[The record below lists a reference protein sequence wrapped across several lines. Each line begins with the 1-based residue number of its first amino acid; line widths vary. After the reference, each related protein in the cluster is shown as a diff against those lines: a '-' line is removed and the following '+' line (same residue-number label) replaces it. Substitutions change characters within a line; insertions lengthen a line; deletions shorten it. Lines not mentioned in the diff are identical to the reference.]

1 MQVVAELRCEPMFDP
16 SENLTRAADVG
27 MESGKLDLIRKT
39 ISHDIESSCYDG
51 ASILI
56 ARHGKIVM
64 HEAIG
69 YADRATHRPA
79 KTSDVYAI
87 QSVSKGLTAAAMLQR
102 IEKGDAC
109 LNTPVADIIP
119 EFGQHGKE
127 SITIHHILT
136 HTSGIF
142 NGLPPIPPEH
152 FGNLEIAARIIC
164 SLPIEAEPG
173 TRVMYNIRA
182 TYCILGEVIRRL
194 DGGNR
199 SFRQV
204 LAEDLFA
211 PLGMHQSA
219 FGMQPE
225 LEPNRVPIKAINPL
239 NGMIPKGLYDIL
251 EQSYS
256 NGGEIPSGSG
266 YSTAYDLFRF
276 VEMLRCGGNLD
287 GQRILSPGMVKLALS
302 DLTGDKANEIWAY
315 ARQTRNWPT
324 WPAFLGLGYWLRG
337 TGIHPTLHGLLAS
350 PESFGNSGLGS
361 TVYWCDPQSGLV
373 FVCLTAGL
381 IEDHDSYLRWQKLA
395 DFVHASVSR

>member
-1 MQVVAELRCEPMFDP
+1 MAPEKLNLLRE
-16 SENLTRAADVG
+16 T
-27 MESGKLDLIRKT
+27 IRR
-39 ISHDIESSCYDG
+39 DIESEHYDG

-56 ARHGKIVM
+56 ARFGKIVM

-69 YADRATHRPA
+69 FADRASNRLA

-119 EFGQHGKE
+119 EFGQGGKE
-127 SITIHHILT
+127 AITIHHILT
-136 HTSGIF
+136 HTSGVF

-164 SLPIEAEPG
+164 ELPIEAEPG
-173 TRVMYNIRA
+173 KRVMYNIRA

-194 DGGNR
+194 DGGKR
-199 SFRQV
+199 SFRQI

-211 PLGMHQSA
+211 PLGMHKSA
-219 FGMQPE
+219 FGMQPD
-225 LEPNRVPIKAINPL
+225 LEADRVPIKAINTTNSLVPQA
-239 NGMIPKGLYDIL
+239 LYDIL

-266 YSTAYDLFRF
+266 FSTVYDLFRF
-276 VEMLRCGGNLD
+276 VEMLRCGGTLD
-287 GQRILSPGMVKLALS
+287 GQQILSQSMVRLALS
-302 DLTGDKANEIWAY
+302 DLTGDKENEIWAY
-315 ARQTRNWPT
+315 ARQTMHWPI
-324 WPAFLGLGYWLRG
+324 WPAHLGLGYWLRG
-337 TGIHPTLHGLLAS
+337 TGIHPTLHGLQAS
-350 PESFGNSGLGS
+350 PGSFGNSGLGS
-361 TVYWCDPQSGLV
+361 TVYWCDPESGLV

-381 IEDHDSYLRWQKLA
+381 IEDHASYLRWQKIA
-395 DFVHASVSR
+395 DFVHGSVTH